1 MNIHLFKS
9 LPFFKRIV
17 LSLFMVLTISIG
29 YSQKKTPKNL
39 IPNSS
44 FESSVNKRGDINNAA
59 PWIGIGTVDY
69 YVKPEKR
76 DTSRYKGART
86 GNCYA
91 GLRFQKEYKE
101 YMYVPLTETL
111 QEGKTYHFEMYAR
124 LLNFDNVTVTLKQ
137 LGGYFSE
144 EPFTEDMP
152 FYKENMIDTTNENGI
167 SGTLNWIPIRG
178 DYTANGGEKYVI
190 IGNFRPKM
198 KDDFVKK
205 GKTGM
210 FTFEEGYY
218 YIDDVSLYPKS
229 TAGDT
234 LKKKAT
240 ASFVIPDSFASGQV
254 IEIKNIQFE
263 EGGTRILKGSTK
275 VLNGVV
281 SMLNNHPFM
290 EIQIN
295 VKMDNQPLA
304 KQRAK
309 AIQDYLKEQGVLNPL
324 KHKGLALSNSSEK
337 NGCITEIVILN
348 P

>member
-9 LPFFKRIV
+9 FPFFKSVV
-17 LSLFMVLTISIG
+17 LSLFMVLTIRIG
-29 YSQKKTPKNL
+29 YSQKKAPKNL
-39 IPNSS
+39 IPNSG
-44 FESSVNKRGDINNAA
+44 FESSINKRGDINNAT
-59 PWIGIGTVDY
+59 PWVGIGTVDY

-86 GNCYA
+86 GSCYA

-144 EPFTEDMP
+144 EPFTENME
-152 FYKENMIDTTNENGI
+152 FFKENIVDTTNINGI
-167 SGTLNWIPIRG
+167 SGTLDWIPIRG

-205 GKTGM
+205 DKTGV
-210 FTFEEGYY
+210 FAFEEGYY
-218 YIDDVSLYPKS
+218 YIDDVSLYPVK
-229 TAGDT
+229 TAADT
-234 LKKKAT
+234 LKKNAA
-240 ASFVIPDSFASGQV
+240 ASFVVPDSFAPGQV

-275 VLNGVV
+275 ILNVV
-281 SMLNNHPFM
+281 ANMLNNNPFM

-295 VKMDNQPLA
+295 VKMDNQQLA

-309 AIQDYLKEQGVLNPL
+309 AIEDYLKEQGILNPL
-324 KHKGLALSNSSEK
+324 KHKGIVQSNAAEK
-337 NGCITEIVILN
+337 GTCVTEIVVLK